1 MRNLRPKS
9 PILFPVNVSIIQKST
24 DGQLVDKFEC
34 KNMVLKQYGLYS
46 YVRWMI
52 GDFYNNNL
60 IDQGQYIP
68 KYLAVGSNEAPSNGA
83 PGVGTT
89 VKITDTSLYHELND
103 GVVSEENQRIKL
115 NRASYIED
123 VEDQPYLKVQYE
135 AYIPEDRF
143 VNANIGEFGLMT
155 GKTGFN
161 AFARISNLPT
171 IKKIPNTVI
180 QIIWEITII
189 SVESSTR
196 FVPPI
201 KKYLREAIE
210 KAINVLQV
218 DKEDPDGLDGARKAL
233 DELIEPATNV
243 GTGLSLLLND
253 NEQITQDVINNYLSK
268 PFKSVEDTGL
278 IALINRFPSGEGWL
292 PTGIVIDDKD
302 WDDLQEIFCHI
313 VELD

>member
-1 MRNLRPKS
+1 MRKLRPKS
-9 PILFPVNVSIIQKST
+9 PVLFPVNVSVIQKST

-103 GVVSEENQRIKL
+103 GIVSEENQRIKL

-123 VEDQPYLKVQYE
+123 IENQPYLKVQYE

-143 VNANIGEFGLMT
+143 VNSSIGEFGLMT

-161 AFARISNLPT
+161 AFARISGFPV

-180 QIIWEITII
+180 QVIWEITII

-201 KKYLREAIE
+201 KKYLRESIE

-218 DKEDPDGLDGARKAL
+218 DKEDPEGLDGARKAL

-268 PFKSVEDTGL
+268 PFKSLENTGL
-278 IALINRFPSGEGWL
+278 IPLINKFPSGKGWL
-292 PTGIVIDDKD
+292 PTGIVIDDKN

-313 VELD
+313 VTLD